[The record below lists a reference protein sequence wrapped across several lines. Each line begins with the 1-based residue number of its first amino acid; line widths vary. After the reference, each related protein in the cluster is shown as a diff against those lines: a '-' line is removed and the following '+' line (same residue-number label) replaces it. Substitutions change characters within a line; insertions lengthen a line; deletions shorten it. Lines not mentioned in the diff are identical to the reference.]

1 MSRINDLIKEL
12 CPNGVTYQTIGSV
25 CDFQNGYAFKS
36 NLFKDDGDILLRI
49 TNIDGK
55 QIDLSD
61 VKYIDTSD
69 YNTDLS
75 SFKVYNDDIV
85 IAMSGATTGK
95 IGINHTNKILY
106 LNQRVGK
113 LTPKDVSLNNHFL
126 YHYLL
131 SKVNYFYQLRHKTVV
146 IFLY

>member
-1 MSRINDLIKEL
+1 MSRINDLINEL

-49 TNIDGK
+49 KNIDDK

-95 IGINHTNKILY
+95 IGYNYTDNIYY
-106 LNQRVGK
+106 LNQRVGLFVPNEK
-113 LTPKDVSLNNHFL
+113 E
-126 YHYLL
+126 L
-131 SKVNYFYQLRHKTVV
+131 SKRY
-146 IFLY
+146 I